1 MIENNKIGAE
11 WTQRKLGF
19 LIFVTALS
27 SGVLLIS
34 NLAAVKLWNLAG
46 ISVDGG
52 VVIFPLAY
60 VLSDLIV
67 EIYGRKLAKWVIWA
81 GFLVNLLAVVIFLIV
96 GRLPAFPSWHGQDA
110 FIQILGFA
118 PRIIAGSLLA
128 YLTSQLLNNVV
139 FEKIK
144 AKTGEKKLF
153 VRIMGSSLV
162 ARVVDVVIF
171 ETVAFLGV
179 LSFQEF
185 VRQALLA
192 YGLGL
197 VLELILSP
205 LTLAVIWRVKK
216 WIKINQEV

>member
-1 MIENNKIGAE
+1 MKNQKISIE
-11 WTQRKLGF
+11 WTQSKLGF
-19 LIFVTALS
+19 LIFATALS

-60 VLSDLIV
+60 VLSDLVV

-81 GFLVNLLAVVIFLIV
+81 GFLVNLLAVVTFLIV
-96 GRLPAFPSWHGQDA
+96 GKLPAFPGWHGQEA
-110 FIQILGFA
+110 FLQILGFA

-144 AKTGEKKLF
+144 TKTGEKKLF
-153 VRIMGSSLV
+153 VRVIGSSLV
-162 ARVVDVVIF
+162 ARVADVAIF
-171 ETVAFLGV
+171 ETVAFLGI

-185 VRQALLA
+185 VRQAVLA

-197 VLELILSP
+197 ILELILSP
-205 LTLAVIWRVKK
+205 LTLFVVWRVKDWMNLGK
-216 WIKINQEV
+216 EV